1 MMQMNDATTANPN
14 NHIEVTQLLVN
25 RYRTEQNV
33 SIKLNRIPITHTE
46 SKIDYTI
53 TQNKHKSPFCYR
65 IQVDDHI
72 SKISPDAHQE
82 VLNIVSDIEAI
93 KCNVELLIDPLT
105 GKIDH
110 IENHTDIYLAWQQ
123 YKKSF
128 IERFEFVRADETKKN
143 IAAFV
148 TAYDEQIKNIP
159 QLISGLENQLFF
171 NTFFDNYLIG
181 NTNFETVGLLNFRSQ
196 LFENI
201 ITPMQLTKR
210 IVKESPDIVV
220 VRKTGLPTGM
230 IDNAEIERQYNE
242 KYQPVID
249 YHFSKYEAEY
259 DAQLAINTQ
268 QNCLEYAEIRMNEF
282 VKNNVELA
290 IVCQIRRIS

>member
-1 MMQMNDATTANPN
+1 MIQMNNATTTNPN
-14 NHIEVTQLLVN
+14 NHIEVTELLVN

-65 IQVDDHI
+65 IQIDDFI
-72 SKISPDAHQE
+72 AKISPDAHQE
-82 VLNIVSDIEAI
+82 LLDIISGIEAI
-93 KCNVELLIDPLT
+93 KSNVELLIDPLT
-105 GKIDH
+105 GKISH

-128 IERFEFVRADETKKN
+128 LERYEFVRANEARKN
-143 IAAFV
+143 IAAFAA
-148 TAYDEQIKNIP
+148 AYEEQIKSVP

-171 NTFFDNYLIG
+171 NTYFDNYLIG
-181 NTNFETVGLLNFRSQ
+181 NTNFETIRVLNFRSQ

-201 ITPMQLTKR
+201 ITPMQITEK

-220 VRKTGLPTGM
+220 VHKTGAPTGM

-249 YHFSKYEAEY
+249 YHFSKYEAEF

-290 IVCQIRRIS
+290 IVCQVRRIS

>member
-1 MMQMNDATTANPN
+1 MMQMNNATTANPN
-14 NHIEVTQLLVN
+14 NHIEVTELLVN

-33 SIKLNRIPITHTE
+33 SIKLNQIPITHTE

-53 TQNKHKSPFCYR
+53 TQNKLKSPFCYR

-72 SKISPDAHQE
+72 AKISPNAHQE
-82 VLNIVSDIEAI
+82 LLDIISDIEVI

-105 GKIDH
+105 GKINH
-110 IENHTDIYLAWQQ
+110 IENHKDIYLAWQQ

-128 IERFEFVRADETKKN
+128 LERYEFVRADEARKS
-143 IAAFV
+143 IATFV
-148 TAYDEQIKNIP
+148 ATFDEQIKSVP
-159 QLISGLENQLFF
+159 QLISGMENQLFF
-171 NTFFDNYLIG
+171 NTYFDNYLIG
-181 NTNFETVGLLNFRSQ
+181 NTNFETVTFLNFRSQ

-201 ITPMQLTKR
+201 ITPMQITKK

-220 VRKTGLPTGM
+220 VHKTGLPTGT

-268 QNCLEYAEIRMNEF
+268 QNCLEYAEIRINEF

-290 IVCQIRRIS
+290 IVYQVRRIS